1 MISLKEYKK
10 IEEKDET
17 LISIIIYDKKNE
29 DVQKFM
35 KDQLE
40 KAKKINNSIKKNK
53 INNRLF
59 LFIKFLSDNYLENF
73 IINSI
78 FLLNDKIIEHKLNK
92 DEINTAKTYNLI
104 NIFIKS
110 DIFFY
115 VDYFIDLFYN
125 FNFIYTI
132 KINKNDVNVIKMN
145 KNKDKELENYKISN
159 EQKIIEIIENIR
171 KNNYKDLII
180 IYGNSNFIMKIDN
193 YNIKNILILKDF
205 LNKEELF
212 NLYENE
218 LMKKNH
224 LLLKEQL
231 DKILNEKSN
240 LDLFLFGKLKNE
252 IKDAIESYSI
262 KELYIDENKI
272 YKLKSLVDESY
283 FNFKIIPIRSLE
295 NSDIA
300 FNFIK
305 DYNGIMAIKYY

>member
-132 KINKNDVNVIKMN
+132 KIN